1 MPRPTDR
8 ATAETLALWGGV
20 VVLCGAAAYVG
31 WSRYAY
37 LQPEVATNGLAAT
50 LGWDAELFANAAER
64 VARTGEAY
72 SAPAGAK
79 PANGVVSPPLVM
91 AGIGYLH
98 GWFGAALGPL
108 LKVLHVLAVAIG
120 IGWSVRQ
127 FLRPSW
133 AMAAFGAALFGAG
146 LDGYGV
152 TTLLAGNV
160 GSLAYVAI
168 FAALARG
175 VGSGRWGWFHAAVA
189 LATLLKPPFATFWI
203 VPVLGNG
210 FDGRQARL
218 AGLAAFAAAA
228 AYVGHFALA
237 PELTYAWLRAV
248 QAQFE
253 GLGDYGLSVYGATR
267 HVFGLGQTSL
277 IPYLAQIAMVLAL
290 LALLLRSKVRGP
302 ERIAA
307 LVVFAIVANPR
318 MKEYDV
324 AYASIPA
331 AAAFLACLAP
341 VGAGAMRRAAGV
353 ATITLGMLVLLKLH
367 RTPYVN
373 YFGVVV
379 VAALAVV
386 AGALAPSRGGRLLG
400 ELAPPA
406 APGSARGGERRA
418 AE

>member
-1 MPRPTDR
+1 MLRPTDR
-8 ATAETLALWGGV
+8 TTAETLTLWGCAV
-20 VVLCGAAAYVG
+20 ALCGAAAYVG

-37 LQPEVATNGLAAT
+37 LQPDVAAHGVVAT
-50 LGWDAELFANAAER
+50 LGWDAELFASAAER

-72 SAPAGAK
+72 STPAGAK
-79 PANGVVSPPLVM
+79 PANGFVSPPLVM
-91 AGIGYLH
+91 AGLGYLH
-98 GWFGAALGPL
+98 GWFGVALGPL

-120 IGWSVRQ
+120 IGLSVRQ

-133 AMAAFGAALFGAG
+133 AMAAFGAALFCAG

-160 GSLAYVAI
+160 GSIAYVAI

-175 VGSGRWGWFHAAVA
+175 VGAGRWGWFHAAVA

-210 FDGRQARL
+210 LDWRQARI
-218 AGLAAFAAAA
+218 AGLAAVAPLA
-228 AYVGHFALA
+228 AYLGHYALA

-248 QAQFE
+248 QLQFE
-253 GLGDYGLSVYGATR
+253 GIGDYGLSVYGATR
-267 HVFGLGQTSL
+267 HAFGLGQASL
-277 IPYLAQIAMVLAL
+277 IPYAAQMTVVLAL
-290 LALLLRSKVRGP
+290 LALLLRSKARGP
-302 ERIAA
+302 ERLAA
-307 LVVFAIVANPR
+307 LVVFAILANPR

-341 VGAGAMRRAAGV
+341 GGAGAMRRAAGV
-353 ATITLGMLVLLKLH
+353 GTITLGMLVLLKLH
-367 RTPYVN
+367 QTPYGN
-373 YFGVVV
+373 HFGVVV
-379 VAALAVV
+379 AAAAAVV
-386 AGALAPSRGGRLLG
+386 AGSLAPSRGGRLLG

-406 APGSARGGERRA
+406 VPGAARGDERRA

>member
-8 ATAETLALWGGV
+8 ATAETLALWGCV

-37 LQPEVATNGLAAT
+37 LQSEVAAHGVVAT

-72 SAPAGAK
+72 SAPAGSK
-79 PANGVVSPPLVM
+79 PANGFVSPPLVM
-91 AGIGYLH
+91 AGLGYLH

-108 LKVLHVLAVAIG
+108 LKALHGLAVAIG

-133 AMAAFGAALFGAG
+133 AMAAFGAALFCAG

-175 VGSGRWGWFHAAVA
+175 IGAGRWGWFHVVVG
-189 LATLLKPPFATFWI
+189 LATLLKPPFATFWV
-203 VPVLGNG
+203 VPVLANG
-210 FDGRQARL
+210 LDWRQARF
-218 AGLAAFAAAA
+218 AGLAAIAAVA
-228 AYVGHFALA
+228 AYIGHYLLA
-237 PELTYAWLRAV
+237 PELTHAWLRAV

-253 GLGDYGLSVYGATR
+253 GIGDYGLSVYGATR
-267 HVFGLGQTSL
+267 HAFGLGQTSP
-277 IPYLAQIAMVLAL
+277 IPYLAQIAVVLAL
-290 LALLLRSKVRGP
+290 LVLLLRSKARGP
-302 ERIAA
+302 ERLAA

-331 AAAFLACLAP
+331 AAAFLACLVP
-341 VGAGAMRRAAGV
+341 VGSGAKRRAAGV
-353 ATITLGMLVLLKLH
+353 VTITLGMLVLLKLH

-386 AGALAPSRGGRLLG
+386 AGALAPARGGRLLG
-400 ELAPPA
+400 ELTPPA
-406 APGSARGGERRA
+406 VPGAPRSGERRA